1 MLGLLKAAFLCF
13 LFEVHTAMYEGK
25 SKPSYHNLKRF
36 SVIKNGNFTDC
47 NSVLTEQLVPFSA
60 FDFDNQPGSS
70 SMFRSHVMRDDEFY
84 CADSQAG
91 GFN

>member
-1 MLGLLKAAFLCF
+1 MLEYMKVRVIA
-13 LFEVHTAMYEGK
+13 
-25 SKPSYHNLKRF
+25 
-36 SVIKNGNFTDC
+36 IKNVFCHEKWKYSTDC
-47 NSVLTEQLVPFSA
+47 KSVLTEQPVPFSA

-70 SMFRSHVMRDDEFY
+70 SMFRSHVMRDDEFH